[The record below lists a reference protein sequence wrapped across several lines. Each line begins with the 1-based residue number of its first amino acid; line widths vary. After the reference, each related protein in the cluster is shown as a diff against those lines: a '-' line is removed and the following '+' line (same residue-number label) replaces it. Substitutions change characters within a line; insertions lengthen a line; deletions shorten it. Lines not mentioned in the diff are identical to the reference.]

1 MPSCS
6 FKFTSAAT
14 FAMPPCFFKSEL
26 RPVWFQESLRNRGSD
41 WSGNLGSRARCLVTI
56 QGGDVSDLLTLDLI
70 ISAGRGGDSG
80 FVYGIIC
87 ATGGGSSGLG
97 YGMIYTSRGENPGS
111 GYGDGDSIYVQVM
124 VMVYTYMAMV
134 GARTKQEIWS
144 AQEQSKQ

>member
-80 FVYGIIC
+80 FGYGIIC
-87 ATGGGSSGLG
+87 ATGGESSGLG
-97 YGMIYTSRGENPGS
+97 YGMIYTSRGENSGS
-111 GYGDGDSIYVQVM
+111 GYGDGIYV
-124 VMVYTYMAMV
+124 YGNGRRKNKARNMV
-134 GARTKQEIWS
+134 GARTRQAIR
-144 AQEQSKQ
+144 